1 MPRIA
6 PLLISFALVAAIA
19 PIASCKREP
28 SPPSG
33 DIAAQLTVP
42 TMAGPAFDP
51 AILRGKPAL
60 VVFWRPGCPHCLA
73 ELPDA
78 ARAARERG
86 VTAIAVQ
93 VSGKPE
99 TARAVLER
107 SGWDGLALVDDGRL
121 REALAIRAV
130 PWTLVLRGD
139 GTAARAFVG
148 RQSYDHLSSALASV
162 R

>member
-6 PLLISFALVAAIA
+6 PLLISIALLASLVA
-19 PIASCKREP
+19 CKRAHE
-28 SPPSG
+28 SAPPPG
-33 DIAAQLTVP
+33 DVLQRLAVP
-42 TMAGPAFDP
+42 TAAGQPFDP
-51 AILRGKPAL
+51 ATLRGKPAL

-86 VTAIAVQ
+86 VTAVAVQ
-93 VSGKPE
+93 VAGKPE
-99 TARAVLER
+99 AARVALER
-107 SGWDGLALVDDGRL
+107 AGWDGLTLVDDGRL
-121 REALAIRAV
+121 VQGLAIRGV
-130 PWTLVLRGD
+130 PYTLVLRPD

-148 RQSYDHLSSALASV
+148 RESYDTLASALGAV